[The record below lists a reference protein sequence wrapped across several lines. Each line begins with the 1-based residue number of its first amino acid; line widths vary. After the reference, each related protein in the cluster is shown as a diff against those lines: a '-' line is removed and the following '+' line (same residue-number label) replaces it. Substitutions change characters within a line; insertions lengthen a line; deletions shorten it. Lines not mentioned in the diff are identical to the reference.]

1 MRTTAIF
8 NAKGG
13 VGKTITT
20 VNMAAELAARGKRV
34 LVVDAD
40 PQCDTSRFFKAEDG
54 CTLYDVLTGCHEP
67 YWPNNVLP
75 TAFERIELLPGD
87 ARLTTLDIKAIKD
100 GGVNLTALRDFCDC
114 IAEDDGYD
122 YLLIDCPPSFTAAT
136 TAALAAVNDV
146 VIPIKPDSFSIH
158 GMDNMVQQ
166 ISGMREINPRLRVAG
181 VLLTMMTNCN
191 AAVQGAEAVRKL
203 PVPVYTQMIRRS
215 TKADESTYLCR
226 PMRELLNTK
235 PGYENAA
242 TDYRD
247 FVTEYMEGVKN
258 G

>member
-1 MRTTAIF
+1 MYDFLVVGAGLFGAVFAQQATA
-8 NAKGG
+8 A
-13 VGKTITT
+13 
-20 VNMAAELAARGKRV
+20 GKRV
-34 LVVDAD
+34 LVIDAD
-40 PQCDTSRFFKAEDG
+40 PQCDTSRFFKAAG
-54 CTLYDVLTGCHEP
+54 GVTLYDVLTGCHEP
-67 YWPNNVLP
+67 YWPCNPQP
-75 TAFERIELLPGD
+75 TEYDGIEMLPGD
-87 ARLTTLDIKAIKD
+87 ASLTTLDIKAIKD

-166 ISGMREINPRLRVAG
+166 ISGMRTINPRLRVAG

-191 AAVQGAEAVRKL
+191 AAVQGADAVRKL

-215 TKADESTYLCR
+215 TKADESTYLCQ
-226 PMRELLNTK
+226 PMRDLLNMK
-235 PGYENAA
+235 PDYANAA

-247 FVTEYMEGVKN
+247 FVTEYMEG
-258 G
+258 

>member
-34 LVVDAD
+34 LVIDAD

-100 GGVNLTALRDFCDC
+100 GGVNLTALRDFCEA

-122 YLLIDCPPSFTAAT
+122 YVLIDCPPSFTAAT
-136 TAALAAVNDV
+136 TMALASVNDV

-181 VLLTMMTNCN
+181 VLLTMMTGFK
-191 AAVQGAEAVRKL
+191 AAALGAEAVRKL
-203 PVPVYTQMIRRS
+203 PVPVYKQTIRRS
-215 TKADESTYLCR
+215 TKVDESTFLQQ
-226 PMRELLNTK
+226 PVREIL
-235 PGYENAA
+235 PVSGDFSVAD
-242 TDYRD
+242 DYHN
-247 FVTEYMEGVKN
+247 FVTEYMEGIKN